1 MRSILEPIH
10 YDFRSGAFA
19 GAKLVDRTGLEFMR
33 LAANLTNPIE
43 FVGFSIFAKL
53 ARATFPSKRPIQ
65 AKLSNDTLFE
75 FPYGDAYWG
84 RLLDNSQNYTPNI
97 TNFLKRI
104 SPIDYAFIDCG
115 ANFGYMSALVS
126 GRDYGSKPA
135 IAIEAD
141 SNSFLLLKRNQQLN
155 GLRFDILHNAVFSKS
170 GEVVN
175 MHGTKHEARSILPD
189 NGEISGTPVITLKLD
204 ELASWYKNTR
214 QPKLLLKLDVEGVE
228 IEAIKGATELIKNDT
243 LIMFECHGNDP
254 SHEVTRHF
262 MQSLN
267 MPTFFPDKAG
277 CKRLERVEDL
287 NEIKRNRRIG
297 YDLLATSDPFWL
309 EKLESYSY
317 SKMALSIDKTG

>member
-1 MRSILEPIH
+1 MQSTLEPIQ

-19 GAKLVDRTGLEFMR
+19 GTKLVDRTGLELMR
-33 LAANLTNPIE
+33 LAASLTNPIE

-53 ARATFPSKRPIQ
+53 ARSVFPSTRSIQ
-65 AKLSNDTLFE
+65 AKLSDDTLFE

-84 RLLDNSQNYTPNI
+84 RLLDNSQTYTPNI
-97 TNFLKRI
+97 TGFLKSI
-104 SPIDYAFIDCG
+104 NSIDYAFIDCG

-155 GLRFDILHNAVFSKS
+155 DLRFDILHNAVFSKS

-175 MHGTKHEARSILPD
+175 MHGAKHEARSILPD
-189 NGEISGTPVITLKLD
+189 NGDISGTPVITLKLD
-204 ELASWYKNTR
+204 ELQSWYKNTN

-228 IEAIKGATELIKNDT
+228 IEAIKGAVELIRNDT

-262 MQSLN
+262 MEKLK
-267 MPTFFPDKAG
+267 MPTFFPNNAG
-277 CKRLERVEDL
+277 CKRLERVEEL
-287 NEIKRNRRIG
+287 NAIKRHRRIG
-297 YDLLATSDPFWL
+297 YDLLATNAPFWL
-309 EKLESYSY
+309 EKLENCN
-317 SKMALSIDKTG
+317 